1 MAQRFYRELQ
11 RLLLVSLFFSFIM
24 MFTRVA
30 FVALRHKY
38 WEFSFSELGNIIY
51 YGSWIDWRYLHLPIL
66 SFFVFV
72 TLPALFPFSSNRW
85 IHRLSIGVV
94 GMWSFFF
101 IKKSLLIITDNT
113 MWISISL
120 WP

>member
-38 WEFSFSELGNIIY
+38 WEFFLLGIRSIIY

-66 SFFVFV
+66 SFFCFRH
-72 TLPALFPFSSNRW
+72 LASSLSFSSVCW

-94 GMWSFFF
+94 GMWSF
-101 IKKSLLIITDNT
+101 SL
-113 MWISISL
+113 SL
-120 WP
+120 SE